1 MRSGSLLISNE
12 LVMLN
17 SLNISASSSSD
28 GSGISLLPNK
38 FLSGLSECN
47 GATILCSSLL
57 IVLPVQPAIFGA
69 DGKKAVAVPAH
80 EAMHAARSVC
90 CLIATIFLGLKCDCY
105 VKEYAMRSQK
115 PIADWGRL
123 PTACS

>member
-38 FLSGLSECN
+38 FLSGLSECK

-57 IVLPVQPAIFGA
+57 TVLPVHAAIFGA

-80 EAMHAARSVC
+80 EAMHAARRVF
-90 CLIATIFLGLKCDCY
+90 CLITAVFLCFPMLLCNGFVNECGNKL
-105 VKEYAMRSQK
+105 QK
-115 PIADWGRL
+115 WIQMQ
-123 PTACS
+123 

>member
-38 FLSGLSECN
+38 FLSGLSECK
-47 GATILCSSLL
+47 GATILFSSLL
-57 IVLPVQPAIFGA
+57 TVLPVQPAIFGA

-80 EAMHAARSVC
+80 EAMHAARSVS
-90 CLIATIFLGLKCDCY
+90 CLIATVVFGLKCDRS
-105 VKEYAMRSQK
+105 VKECGRKLQK
-115 PIADWGRL
+115 PIADG
-123 PTACS
+123 